1 MLSASR
7 GEDALTTISLV
18 FILVYLG
25 MILGRFPYLK
35 IGRPAIAL
43 VGAVALLAGHH
54 ISGRAALESVD
65 FGTLALLFGLMLI
78 SIQFELSGLYTYLS
92 HLVGRLDVPPFALLG
107 LLTALA
113 GGLSAF
119 LTNDVIAVAMT
130 PVVLGL
136 CVARRLNPVP
146 FLLGIAFATN
156 SGAAATLIG
165 SPQNMLIAQKLNLSF
180 GAFVLYTGVPALLAL
195 LAGWLLLGWFH
206 RGNWALATPGGGAA
220 EEAMALPPV
229 RFDVAETVK
238 GLAVTAIVI
247 GLLVFSDCDKGLVS
261 ITAGCFLLMNGRF
274 QSSAMLG
281 KIDWGLLLL
290 FFGLFVVNAAM
301 DSTGLP
307 QDAVDKLKAAGFHL
321 QDPVVLFVVT
331 AALSDIVSNVPSVML
346 LLPYATDP
354 LSGPLMALAS
364 GLSSNM
370 VLIGSL
376 ANIIVVDAA
385 ASRGLKIS
393 FWDFAK
399 VGIPVSLVS
408 MLLGA
413 LWVLLAHRL
422 V

>member
-1 MLSASR
+1 MTQIVL
-7 GEDALTTISLV
+7 I
-18 FILVYLG
+18 FCLVYLG

-35 IGRPAIAL
+35 IGRSAIAL

-54 ISGRAALESVD
+54 ISGHAALASVD
-65 FGTLALLFGLMLI
+65 FGTLGLLFGLMLI
-78 SIQFELSGLYTYLS
+78 SIQFDMSGLYTYLA
-92 HLVGRLDVPPFALLG
+92 HLVGRFRVSPFVLLG

-113 GGLSAF
+113 GGLAAF

-156 SGAAATLIG
+156 SGAVATLIG
-165 SPQNMLIAQKLNLSF
+165 SPQNMLIAQKLKLGF
-180 GAFVLYTGVPALLAL
+180 GDFALYTGVPALFSL
-195 LAGWLLLGWFH
+195 LISWLLLAWFN
-206 RGNWALATPGGGAA
+206 RKNWALVVPEGAA
-220 EEAMALPPV
+220 QDAMKLPTV
-229 RFDVAETVK
+229 SFDVAETVK
-238 GLAVTAIVI
+238 GLVVAAIVI
-247 GLLVFSDCDKGLVS
+247 GIFVFTDYDKGLVS
-261 ITAGCFLLMNGRF
+261 LTAGCFLLMNGRF
-274 QSSAMLG
+274 PSNCMLG

-307 QDAVDKLKAAGFHL
+307 QDVVTKLKDAGFHL
-321 QDPVVLFVVT
+321 ESPALLFLVT
-331 AALSDIVSNVPSVML
+331 AVLSDIVSNVPSVML

-370 VLIGSL
+370 VIIGSL

-399 VGIPVSLVS
+399 VGLPVSLVS
-408 MLLGA
+408 MAFGA
-413 LWVLLAHRL
+413 LWVLLAHSLR
-422 V
+422 